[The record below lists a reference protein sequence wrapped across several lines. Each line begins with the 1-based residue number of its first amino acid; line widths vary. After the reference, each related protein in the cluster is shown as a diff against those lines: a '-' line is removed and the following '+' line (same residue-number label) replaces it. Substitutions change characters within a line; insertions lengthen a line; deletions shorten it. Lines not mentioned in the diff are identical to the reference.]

1 MVVTMRSAKAARSV
15 PLILAALTV
24 LSCVFV
30 VHGLYDLI
38 ELFGSPKAMHLI
50 FAFCFL
56 VLAATAAGGGYRRA
70 LLLPY
75 REAAVA
81 DAQVVVVSGIEQ
93 QQEKPASTAGL
104 EAELPAVADEG
115 SPEEE
120 TMRRMDIQTQDYP
133 GSGANSRHDPR
144 NPH

>member
-1 MVVTMRSAKAARSV
+1 MMVAMRSAKAARSV
-15 PLILAALTV
+15 PFILVALAV

-30 VHGLYDLI
+30 VH
-38 ELFGSPKAMHLI
+38 
-50 FAFCFL
+50 
-56 VLAATAAGGGYRRA
+56 ATAAGGGYRRA

-75 REAAVA
+75 RDAAVA

-93 QQEKPASTAGL
+93 QEKPSSTAEL
-104 EAELPAVADEG
+104 EGELPAVADEG

-120 TMRRMDIQTQDYP
+120 TMRRMEMQTQDYP